1 VHGTGSAEPP
11 GQYDPTLHSVQLP
24 PAPAHDVEVM
34 ETLAYA
40 AAQAHVCGC
49 AAMPTLQK
57 FPAPHGRHAPIVP
70 LHDAAVLDVA
80 A

>member
-1 VHGTGSAEPP
+1 
-11 GQYDPTLHSVQLP
+11 
-24 PAPAHDVEVM
+24 M
-34 ETLAYA
+34 ELLAYA
-40 AAQAHVCGC
+40 AAQAHGCGC
-49 AAMPTLQK
+49 AAMPTLQT